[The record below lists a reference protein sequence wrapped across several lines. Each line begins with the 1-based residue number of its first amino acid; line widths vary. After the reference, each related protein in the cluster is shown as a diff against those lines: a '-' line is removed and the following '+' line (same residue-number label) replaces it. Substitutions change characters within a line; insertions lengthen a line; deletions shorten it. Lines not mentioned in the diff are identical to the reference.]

1 MMHDEQHFTSD
12 YSIWS
17 NKIPTTIYK
26 DIYHSAYSIYK
37 IVRTTNFTRY
47 PWMFIGTDFS
57 SIKLDTITISKESI
71 RDRSRLFSQG
81 NRWLEFQEIP
91 DFFLLYAFWL
101 FS

>member
-26 DIYHSAYSIYK
+26 DIYHSAYCIYK
-37 IVRTTNFTRY
+37 IVRTTNFTTY

-57 SIKLDTITISKESI
+57 SKVGYYVSLSVKRAS
-71 RDRSRLFSQG
+71 G
-81 NRWLEFQEIP
+81 N
-91 DFFLLYAFWL
+91 
-101 FS
+101 

>member
-12 YSIWS
+12 YSLWS

-26 DIYHSAYSIYK
+26 DIYHSAYCIYK

-71 RDRSRLFSQG
+71 RELSEWKRA
-81 NRWLEFQEIP
+81 LE
-91 DFFLLYAFWL
+91 LKLTT
-101 FS
+101 